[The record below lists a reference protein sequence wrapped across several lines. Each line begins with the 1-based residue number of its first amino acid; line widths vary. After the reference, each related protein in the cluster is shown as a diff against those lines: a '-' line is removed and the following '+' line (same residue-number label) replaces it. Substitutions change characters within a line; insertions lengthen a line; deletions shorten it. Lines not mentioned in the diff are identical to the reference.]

1 MTAPLLGPHP
11 ANDRDDREASL
22 HNILRIVVAG
32 WFAALPG
39 RPSDARPRPGRL
51 TRRRSRFASR
61 PAAQGRWAVRRDQGA
76 GGHRVDGMRR
86 FGNLRADPQF
96 GIA

>member
-32 WFAALPG
+32 
-39 RPSDARPRPGRL
+39 
-51 TRRRSRFASR
+51 
-61 PAAQGRWAVRRDQGA
+61 
-76 GGHRVDGMRR
+76 
-86 FGNLRADPQF
+86 
-96 GIA
+96 